1 MARTFVGI
9 DLGSRNVRYVAGT
22 LKGTVFT
29 LTKVSQ
35 AEVRLSDDPESAI
48 LAALPEL
55 AEELGDKA
63 RKASK
68 GARFGL
74 SGKELI
80 IRYTQVPPVPTWRLR
95 LLMDFEVREMAA
107 QAGDTLASDYNLVT
121 LPNAGDAED
130 TVLVAVCKESFLKAR
145 FDAVRSALGDPG
157 SAMPASLALFNA
169 FVGSGDIHDGE
180 YTFLVDLGDR
190 NVELAL
196 QKDGELLFARNI
208 ATGGRALTESIAQA
222 LGTSLEDAEGLKHQ
236 FGSVT
241 PRGLATYT
249 SGREEKVGNAI
260 IGPVG
265 QLSAM
270 IQSSLAFIRAQTK
283 IRDLELGR
291 ILLSGGGANLRGL
304 PEYLG
309 AAFHC
314 PVGRFQPEAGLDL
327 TQLPADEAAL
337 FQTDPGSFAVA
348 LGLARTGAD
357 PQAFKLELVPQPV
370 TKKRRF
376 AERTL
381 FLILSGVAAL
391 AFLVLTFVR
400 ESKVVGD
407 LEKTALA
414 EKNAAEGA
422 RSRRKL
428 YDAEQAKIAD
438 LNGKMA
444 HVAAYTEPAAALL
457 RVQALVQQNRPE
469 NVWIES
475 ITVKREAVP
484 DPAKPNARVQQT
496 RVRVVGKAMPGDAQP
511 EEILKTL
518 KLGIERDRKGTEVQI
533 VKQTPV
539 TRGGP
544 IDFEMLV
551 ELKDAS

>member
-1 MARTFVGI
+1 MARTCIGI
-9 DLGSRNVRYVAGT
+9 DLGSRNLRYVAGT
-22 LKGTVFT
+22 IKGTVFS
-29 LTKVSQ
+29 LTKVCQ
-35 AEVRLSDDPESAI
+35 IEVKLSDDPEGAI

-55 AEELGDKA
+55 KAELGEKVL
-63 RKASK
+63 KASR

-80 IRYTQVPPVPTWRLR
+80 IRYTTVPPVPLWRLR
-95 LLMDFEVREMAA
+95 LLMDFEVREMAQ

-121 LPNAGDAED
+121 LPNATGED
-130 TVLVAVCKESFLKAR
+130 TVLVAVCKESFLAAR
-145 FDAVRSALGDPG
+145 FDAVKAAIADPESG
-157 SAMPASLALFNA
+157 LPCSLALFNA
-169 FVGSGDIHDGE
+169 FVGSGDIHEGE

-196 QKDGELLFARNI
+196 QKDGELIFARNI
-208 ATGGRALTESIAQA
+208 ATGGRALTEAIASA
-222 LGTSLEDAEGLKHQ
+222 LNTSPEDAEGLKHQ

-241 PRGLATYT
+241 TRGLATYT

-260 IGPVG
+260 LGPVG

-283 IRDLELGR
+283 IRDLEIGR

-348 LGLARTGAD
+348 LGLARTTAD
-357 PQAFKLELVPQPV
+357 QQAFRLDLVPQPV
-370 TKKRRF
+370 KKKRKLLQ
-376 AERTL
+376 RTL
-381 FLILSGVAAL
+381 FMWLSGAAAL
-391 AFLVLTFVR
+391 VFLVLTFMR
-400 ESKVVGD
+400 ELKVVGE
-407 LEKTALA
+407 LEKTANHEKSVA
-414 EKNAAEGA
+414 ETA
-422 RSRRKL
+422 RGRRKL
-428 YDAEQAKIAD
+428 YDAEQAKIGD
-438 LNGKMA
+438 LNQKMSY
-444 HVAAYTEPAAALL
+444 VAAYTEPAWALL
-457 RVQALVQQNRPE
+457 KVQEVVQANRSE
-469 NVWIES
+469 NIWIES
-475 ITVKREAVP
+475 ISVKRESVP
-484 DPAKPNARVQQT
+484 DPNKPTVRTLQT
-496 RVRVVGKAMPGDAQP
+496 RVMVVGKALPGDKQP
-511 EEILKTL
+511 DAVVGEL
-518 KLGIERDRKGTEVQI
+518 KLGIERDAKGADVKI

-544 IDFEMLV
+544 IDFTLSV
-551 ELKDAS
+551 ELKEPS